1 MAWGKIWT
9 GPLDPWTI
17 FWTFFGP
24 LFGPFLDLL
33 FDHFIKGA
41 PTISTQGGVGCSLS
55 VLRERWETDCCYSGR
70 GGRWMKRGGVE
81 DEWKEEGWEVVIGV
95 NATDWWSFYWIIHIF
110 WVVFQLTDWLSKF
123 FSWAVMLGCSFV
135 MQICHLNTGLRL

>member
-1 MAWGKIWT
+1 MDRTI
-9 GPLDPWTI
+9 GPLDYFVDF
-17 FWTFFGP
+17 FWDHF
-24 LFGPFLDLL
+24 LDSFLDLL

-110 WVVFQLTDWLSKF
+110 LSGFSTDWLTDCQNF
-123 FSWAVMLGCSFV
+123 LAGLLCWAVLLSCKSA
-135 MQICHLNTGLRL
+135 T

>member
-1 MAWGKIWT
+1 MDRTI
-9 GPLDPWTI
+9 GPLDY
-17 FWTFFGP
+17 FVDFF
-24 LFGPFLDLL
+24 LDHFLDHFLDLL

-70 GGRWMKRGGVE
+70 GGRWMKRGGVGGGYRSKCYWLME
-81 DEWKEEGWEVVIGV
+81 FLLDHTYFFEWFFNW
-95 NATDWWSFYWIIHIF
+95 
-110 WVVFQLTDWLSKF
+110 LTDWLSKF